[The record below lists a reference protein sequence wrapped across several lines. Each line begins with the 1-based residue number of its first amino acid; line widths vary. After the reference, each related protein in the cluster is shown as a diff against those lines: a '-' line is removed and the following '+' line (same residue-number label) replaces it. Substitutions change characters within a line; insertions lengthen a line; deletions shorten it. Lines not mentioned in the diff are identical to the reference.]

1 MSINQ
6 FMSKGTLN
14 IFTDASIY
22 EDGGIVYGCPGYCCV
37 VTDEKGNNTIIDKGY
52 TIIQDSSNNESELY
66 AILMGVRKGAEL
78 RSQFNTVNLF
88 SDSRISI
95 LTLKEWIFNWYKI
108 KRKEDLLINTSGKE
122 VKNQNVILEIIHTI
136 CNNNLDINLYHQKG
150 HVNIASLEPVDNA
163 KKVFKDSNN
172 VLITTEEVTKLSN
185 YNNYIDNYTRDNLKN
200 TLFDKNSNY
209 EYLSV
214 KGNIIHF
221 KSTFNINKYKSLV
234 NYQ

>member
-37 VTDEKGNNTIIDKGY
+37 ATDEKGNNTIIDKGY

-122 VKNQNVILEIIHTI
+122 VKNQNVILEIVMFQHLT
-136 CNNNLDINLYHQKG
+136 
-150 HVNIASLEPVDNA
+150 
-163 KKVFKDSNN
+163 
-172 VLITTEEVTKLSN
+172 
-185 YNNYIDNYTRDNLKN
+185 
-200 TLFDKNSNY
+200 
-209 EYLSV
+209 
-214 KGNIIHF
+214 
-221 KSTFNINKYKSLV
+221 
-234 NYQ
+234 YQ